1 MSMPDSKPIHAAIYV
16 RISKDSEQMGLGV
29 KRQEKLC
36 RELLERRGWDLYDV
50 YRDNDVSATR
60 SDSRPAYERMVR
72 DITDGLVQGIVVYA
86 VDRLTRSPRELED
99 VIDWADEHKLELASV
114 TTDIN
119 LATPDGRA
127 MARNQ
132 GMFAKLEAEKQS
144 LRLKAKLQ
152 QLAED
157 GRYVGPRPF
166 GWDWSVN
173 EDGTKGKDLVINEHE
188 AGLVKEIA
196 DKVLSGATLYSIVQ
210 YLNEEVQIRT
220 ARGAKWRSQ
229 NVRKLLMRP
238 SNAGIKVHNGIELR
252 EGDWPKIF
260 DRDKHERLVA
270 LLTDPSRVTNRGTS
284 VKHLLSG
291 LVVCALCNSP
301 MHSNASREHK
311 VDYTL
316 ADGTVKTSVT
326 HRPGKYRCHPPG
338 CQKASQNREMIDHM
352 VTEYVLGLL
361 RREGVEIF
369 GGDME
374 LVENTQ
380 ERIASIKAKLALN
393 TDRWIE
399 GKITVEQYDRANAA
413 LQPQLSQAEKELR
426 LAIPS
431 AEFQEFAGPGVDQAW
446 EQADL
451 HKRRQVIRVLQDA
464 GFKVKIGQL
473 GRKARYQPGAVP
485 AFNPDTVELWW
496 GDQRLNPPRDA
507 RATN

>member
-1 MSMPDSKPIHAAIYV
+1 
-16 RISKDSEQMGLGV
+16 
-29 KRQEKLC
+29 
-36 RELLERRGWDLYDV
+36 
-50 YRDNDVSATR
+50 
-60 SDSRPAYERMVR
+60 
-72 DITDGLVQGIVVYA
+72 
-86 VDRLTRSPRELED
+86 
-99 VIDWADEHKLELASV
+99 
-114 TTDIN
+114 
-119 LATPDGRA
+119 
-127 MARNQ
+127 
-132 GMFAKLEAEKQS
+132 
-144 LRLKAKLQ
+144 
-152 QLAED
+152 
-157 GRYVGPRPF
+157 
-166 GWDWSVN
+166 
-173 EDGTKGKDLVINEHE
+173 
-188 AGLVKEIA
+188 
-196 DKVLSGATLYSIVQ
+196 
-210 YLNEEVQIRT
+210 
-220 ARGAKWRSQ
+220 
-229 NVRKLLMRP
+229 
-238 SNAGIKVHNGIELR
+238 
-252 EGDWPKIF
+252 
-260 DRDKHERLVA
+260 
-270 LLTDPSRVTNRGTS
+270 
-284 VKHLLSG
+284 
-291 LVVCALCNSP
+291 
-301 MHSNASREHK
+301 
-311 VDYTL
+311 
-316 ADGTVKTSVT
+316 
-326 HRPGKYRCHPPG
+326 
-338 CQKASQNREMIDHM
+338 M

-473 GRKARYQPGAVP
+473 GRKARYRPGAVP